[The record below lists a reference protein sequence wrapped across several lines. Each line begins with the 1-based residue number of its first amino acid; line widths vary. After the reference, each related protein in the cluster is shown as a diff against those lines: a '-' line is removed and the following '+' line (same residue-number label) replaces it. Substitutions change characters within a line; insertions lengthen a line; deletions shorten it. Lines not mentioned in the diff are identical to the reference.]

1 MLDQSKN
8 ERNYWNTPIGITK
21 EQWMVLLEDRDMIK
35 EQDLQLLKLI
45 YNRSGYKATA
55 GQLAHLLNMPH
66 HAPLNRQIGQL
77 GKRIV
82 KKLNIQA
89 IRQRDGEGYNWWE
102 VPFTG
107 YGSKEGYYWVL
118 RPELQEAMCELNA
131 RGEILLMQKVN
142 FPEEIDMNSYHD
154 LYEGAKKQVYVNSYE
169 RNSFAR
175 ERCVKHYGARCVIC
189 GFEFKEVYGEVGR
202 DVIHVHHLKPLH
214 EIGETYRVDPI
225 NDLRPVCPNCHL
237 IIHRKNPPY
246 SIDEVIAMLKEAAI
260 EGLYRV

>member
-1 MLDQSKN
+1 MLNQSTN
-8 ERNYWNTPIGITK
+8 ERNYWNSPIDITK
-21 EQWMVLLEDRDMIK
+21 EQWMMLLANRDMIT

-45 YNRSGYKATA
+45 YTCNGYKATA

-89 IRQRDGEGYNWWE
+89 IRQKYGEGYNWWE

-107 YGSKEGYYWVL
+107 YSSKEGFYWEL
-118 RPELQEAMCELNA
+118 RPELQEAMRELNV
-131 RGEILLMQKVN
+131 GGDSFLKENVN
-142 FPEEIDMNSYHD
+142 FPEEIDVSSYID

-169 RNSFAR
+169 RNSSAR
-175 ERCVKHYGARCVIC
+175 ECCVKHYGARCIIC
-189 GFEFKEVYGEVGR
+189 GFDFEEVYGKVGK

-225 NDLRPVCPNCHL
+225 HDLRPVCPNCHV
-237 IIHRKNPPY
+237 IIHKSNPPY
-246 SIDEVIAMLKEAAI
+246 SIDEVIAMIGHK
-260 EGLYRV
+260 YR

>member
-8 ERNYWNTPIGITK
+8 ERNYWNTFVGITK
-21 EQWMVLLEDRDMIK
+21 EQWMVLLEDRGMIK
-35 EQDLQLLKLI
+35 EQDLQLLILI

-55 GQLAHLLNMPH
+55 GQLAQLLNMPH

-89 IRQRDGEGYNWWE
+89 VRQKHGEGYNWWE

-107 YGSKEGYYWVL
+107 YGSKEGFYWEL
-118 RPELQEAMCELNA
+118 RPELQEAMHELNT
-131 RGEILLMQKVN
+131 RGEILLRENVN
-142 FPEEIDMNSYHD
+142 FPEEIDVNSYNE
-154 LYEGAKKQVYVNSYE
+154 LYEGAKKQIYVNSYE
-169 RNSFAR
+169 RNSLAR
-175 ERCVKHYGARCVIC
+175 DQCIKHYEAKCIIC
-189 GFEFKEVYGEVGR
+189 GFDFEKIYGEIGKG
-202 DVIHVHHLKPLH
+202 VIHVHHLKPLA
-214 EIGETYRVDPI
+214 EIGKEYQIDPI

-246 SIDEVIAMLKEAAI
+246 SIDEIITMLKETANV
-260 EGLYRV
+260 LF